1 MPQHGRPPGNV
12 TNRHGATILDK
23 FFALIT
29 VLLVWLPALNLIAQN
44 EVVERVQ
51 VTNREVVVRVFR
63 GKDPVTGLTE
73 KDFTL
78 YENGR
83 RLPITSLRELHRS
96 LMPLPAPPQLEVE
109 TGVLPRRG
117 RLFLFL
123 LWWNEASHEWPKAW
137 EFFRSH
143 IFRPGDRVIISDGKR
158 TVEIRDLEQ
167 QEQKLAEFFVHVNR
181 NLERRKMDK
190 VHLVRE
196 LDRSAQELHDSLTG
210 LRMRSAER
218 PLLAEFESRYRGAL
232 DEYRLS
238 RLKAQPG
245 LLAGLADQLRSLEAE
260 KWVLVFLQNER
271 VPMVHKQSRLFRAP
285 MSQQT
290 ASRLGKFID
299 ECSQRMIMATDMAV
313 HVRDLRSLFT
323 GANAT
328 FHLFLSDPQGEILD
342 TDQLRWYGVF
352 SSWESAFRDISRD
365 TGGAIENT
373 TKLAQAMER
382 SARRQDTFYALTYRP
397 AAEIPTRAKLRVEL
411 NRPGLDVV
419 YARRLENREIQPFL
433 ISSPQWKDGKLEF
446 SLSGYL
452 RETGSDGN
460 LYGNLSVRVSTTA
473 PDGNS
478 LDFTH
483 TLRPAGDSATVTMK
497 VNFPAPGNYLLNL
510 ESRDEIFGQTA
521 HGHIGVQIDPPPPA
535 PTEASASATE
545 QMSPQLEV
553 TLEKT
558 ADYCRNLKTAAFRF
572 YCTEEVSETEL
583 ERNRLTRRWD
593 RHTRHWNYDYQVVG
607 EGTIQE
613 QRRLING
620 KEKGLEKENAVLK
633 TRFHSRYSVFMP
645 VTLLAV
651 ENRPKYRYQLVDTDR
666 IRKRPCAVVE
676 VIPRSQAGDTLT
688 QGLAWIDIDNGSVLK
703 IEVYPSGI
711 QGSEALEA
719 TARKL
724 GARLELKATHWY
736 LEERRGLRF
745 PSETEFSESYIYE
758 QYPETRMRPVSE
770 AGKWS
775 TRSYMRRSTE
785 RVTRRIEFYHLRH
798 QYSDYRYFEVKSH
811 LEVE

>member
-1 MPQHGRPPGNV
+1 MAKALKQSGKSGNRYQAGIRGNRKRLWVIAPLLMAIPG
-12 TNRHGATILDK
+12 L
-23 FFALIT
+23 FAQD
-29 VLLVWLPALNLIAQN
+29 P
-44 EVVERVQ
+44 VVERVQ
-51 VTNREVVVRVFR
+51 VTQREVVVRVFD
-63 GKDPVTGLTE
+63 GKKPVAGLTL
-73 KDFTL
+73 KDFAL

-96 LMPLPAPPQLEVE
+96 LMPLPAPPQPEAG

-123 LWWNEASHEWPKAW
+123 LWWNEQSSDWPQAW
-137 EFFRSH
+137 DYFRSR
-143 IFRPGDRVIISDGKR
+143 IFRPGDRVIISDGNR
-158 TVEIRDLEQ
+158 AVEIRDSEQ
-167 QEQKLAEFFVHVNR
+167 QEQELADFFVHLNR
-181 NLERRKMDK
+181 DLERRKMDK

-210 LRMRSAER
+210 LRMRAAER

-245 LLAGLADQLRSLEAE
+245 LLAGLAEQMRALEAE

-285 MSQQT
+285 MSQEI

-299 ECSQRMIMATDMAV
+299 ECSKRMIMATDMAV

-328 FHLFLSDPQGEILD
+328 FHLFLSDPRNENLD

-373 TKLAQAMER
+373 TKLAEAMAR
-382 SARRQDTFYALTYRP
+382 SARRQDIFYALTYRP
-397 AAEIPTRAKLRVEL
+397 RAEIPTRMKLRIEL
-411 NRPGLDVV
+411 NRPGLEAA
-419 YARRLENREIQPFL
+419 YARQLENREIQPFL

-446 SLSGYL
+446 GLTGYL
-452 RETGSDGN
+452 RETGADGN
-460 LYGNLSVRVSTTA
+460 LYGNVSVRVSTTA

-483 TLRPAGDSATVTMK
+483 TLRPAGDSATVTMG

-510 ESRDEIFGQTA
+510 ESRDEIAGQTA
-521 HGHIGVQIDPPPPA
+521 HGHIGVQIDPPPSA

-545 QMSPQLEV
+545 QISPQLAAI
-553 TLEKT
+553 LEKT
-558 ADYCRNLKTAAFRF
+558 TDYCRNLKTAAFRF

-593 RHTRHWNYDYQVVG
+593 RHTRHWRYDYQVVG

-651 ENRPKYRYQLVDTDR
+651 ENRRNYHYQLLETDR
-666 IRKRPCAVVE
+666 IRNRPCAVVE
-676 VIPRSQAGDTLT
+676 VKPRSETDDSLT
-688 QGLAWIDIDNGSVLK
+688 QGLVWIDMDNGSVLK
-703 IEVYPSGI
+703 IEVYPKGI

-745 PSETEFSESYIYE
+745 PSETEFSESYIFE

-770 AGKWS
+770 TGKWA

-798 QYSDYRYFEVKSH
+798 QYKDYRYFQVNSR
-811 LEVE
+811 LEVQ